1 MCESLAVGGKALYIL
16 DTQAIALVRRN
27 LHPCRP
33 QSEAMTKVAFGLPPF
48 KARINLV
55 VLQQDIPLTICM
67 QK

>member
-1 MCESLAVGGKALYIL
+1 MLYVL
-16 DTQAIALVRRN
+16 DTQAIALVRH

-33 QSEAMTKVAFGLPPF
+33 QSEAMTKAAFGLLPF

-67 QK
+67 HIPLTICMQK